1 MGANTAGIYGAQ
13 IFRSDDA
20 PRYRRA
26 FVIGIAVLA
35 LGTTAATIRKIDEVL
50 PSIFRK
56 VRNFLPG
63 PIARKLDA
71 VVLRREQAA
80 QAGETESTSESE
92 DLKAAAVPPADGLI
106 APVPAA
112 LGNGG
117 TKSG

>member
-35 LGTTAATIRKIDEVL
+35 VGTAAALLRKIDEIL
-50 PSIFRK
+50 PSILRK
-56 VRNFLPG
+56 FGGILPV
-63 PIARKLDA
+63 PIARKLEQ

-80 QAGETESTSESE
+80 QAGRGESTSESE
-92 DLKAAAVPPADGLI
+92 DLKAAAIPPADGII
-106 APVPAA
+106 APVPSAI
-112 LGNGG
+112 GNGG
-117 TKSG
+117 TRSG